1 MQGFFCRRV
10 RQNYPSGFAVR
21 VRQMP
26 DFCRSRTYLNNAGS
40 QGVLSG
46 CFLFGAKYAR
56 PAEQKLPTRGIL
68 LVCGFIPKPLKS
80 TSKGCRLSAVGI
92 KGVSAADISVIPQSN
107 IKGVFYEE
115 VLRVIKVDNLRKEF
129 KKTIKDPG
137 VLGSLKALVHPHNEK
152 VVAVDDI
159 SFSVPEGEI
168 LGFIGPNGAGK
179 STVIKMLTGILTP
192 TSGKCT
198 INGKNPTEDRKNYV
212 REIGVVFGQ
221 RTQLWWDLPL
231 RETYSVLKEIYEVPE
246 DKYKKRMAFLNEVLD
261 LESFITSP
269 VRTLSLGQRMRAD
282 IAASLLHSPKVLF
295 LDEPTIGL
303 DVVVKDNIRNAI
315 EYINKQEKTTV
326 ILTTHD
332 LADIELLSKR
342 IVMIDKG
349 KNVFDGTISE
359 LKSRYG
365 QMRELHFDTDAENV
379 SEILAYKEHFN
390 FVDEDISVETE
401 GTAVSVRFNSAV
413 VPVSDMLSYTLG
425 KVKINDISV
434 KDADIEE
441 IIRRL
446 YKQEG

>member
-1 MQGFFCRRV
+1 MIEV
-10 RQNYPSGFAVR
+10 
-21 VRQMP
+21 
-26 DFCRSRTYLNNAGS
+26 T
-40 QGVLSG
+40 
-46 CFLFGAKYAR
+46 
-56 PAEQKLPTRGIL
+56 
-68 LVCGFIPKPLKS
+68 
-80 TSKGCRLSAVGI
+80 
-92 KGVSAADISVIPQSN
+92 N
-107 IKGVFYEE
+107 I
-115 VLRVIKVDNLRKEF
+115 RKEF
-129 KKTIKDPG
+129 KKTIKEPG
-137 VLGSLKALVHPHNEK
+137 VIGSFKSLFHPKTEK
-152 VVAVDDI
+152 VVAVNDI
-159 SFSVPEGEI
+159 SFDVPEGEI

-192 TSGKCT
+192 TSGTCT
-198 INGKNPTEDRKNYV
+198 INGKNPTENRKIYV
-212 REIGVVFGQ
+212 KEIGVVFGQ

-231 RETYSVLKEIYEVPE
+231 RETYGVLKEIYEVPD
-246 DKYKKRMAFLNEVLD
+246 DKYHKRMAFLNEVLD

-342 IVMIDKG
+342 IVMIDNG
-349 KNVFDGTISE
+349 SNVFDGSISE
-359 LKSRYG
+359 LKSKYG
-365 QMRELHFDTDAENV
+365 QICELHFDTDTKNV
-379 SEILAYKEHFN
+379 AKALAYKEHFC
-390 FVDEDISVETE
+390 FSDDDVSVEEE
-401 GTAVSVRFNSAV
+401 GSSVKVRFNSSV

-425 KVKINDISV
+425 KININDISV

-446 YKQEG
+446 YKQGV

>member
-1 MQGFFCRRV
+1 MIYV
-10 RQNYPSGFAVR
+10 
-21 VRQMP
+21 
-26 DFCRSRTYLNNAGS
+26 
-40 QGVLSG
+40 
-46 CFLFGAKYAR
+46 
-56 PAEQKLPTRGIL
+56 E
-68 LVCGFIPKPLKS
+68 
-80 TSKGCRLSAVGI
+80 
-92 KGVSAADISVIPQSN
+92 
-107 IKGVFYEE
+107 
-115 VLRVIKVDNLRKEF
+115 NLRKEF
-129 KKTIKDPG
+129 KKTVKEPG
-137 VLGSLKALVHPHNEK
+137 LLGSFKSLFHPKSEK
-152 VVAVDDI
+152 IVAVDDI
-159 SFSVPEGEI
+159 GFEVPEGEI

-198 INGKNPTEDRKNYV
+198 INGKNPTVDRKSYV
-212 REIGVVFGQ
+212 KEIGVVFGQ

-231 RETYSVLKEIYEVPE
+231 RETYGVLKEIYEVPE
-246 DKYKKRMAFLNEVLD
+246 ERYHKRMAFLNEVLD

-315 EYINKQEKTTV
+315 DYINKTEKTTV

-332 LADIELLSKR
+332 LADIETLSKR

-349 KNVFDGTISE
+349 QNVFDGTVSE
-359 LKSRYG
+359 LKSKYG
-365 QMRELHFDTDAENV
+365 QIRELNFDTDTVNAEQV
-379 SEILAYKEHFN
+379 LAYAEHFGIGGD
-390 FVDEDISVETE
+390 VVTTETD
-401 GTAVSVRFNSAV
+401 GKSIKVRFNSSV

-425 KVKINDISV
+425 KINVNDISV

-446 YKQEG
+446 YKQGVRDEEKA